1 MVDHYNDFEMRIMI
15 IEDEVLIASR
25 IHRMVMEIWA
35 SKVQSIVILEGIE
48 EARSYLEKNEIDL
61 LLLDLNLN
69 GLDGFS
75 ILQHFTVQ
83 AFHTIII
90 SAQRD
95 KALEAFE
102 YGVVDFVPKPFDRD
116 RLALALDRA
125 DGRPAQG
132 ITVLAVK
139 QRGVLRLVKSGE
151 VRYFKGSDIYSEIHL
166 KNGET
171 LLHDKTLE
179 RLSYLLGDSFE
190 RIHKSFLVATSE
202 LDTLVLKGGASPMA
216 RLKNGELLPV
226 GRTRYRELK
235 KKIL

>member
-1 MVDHYNDFEMRIMI
+1 MRILI

-25 IHRMVMEIWA
+25 IQRMVKEIWA

-69 GLDGFS
+69 GQNGFS
-75 ILQHFTVQ
+75 MLEHFTAQ

-90 SAQRD
+90 SAHTE
-95 KALEAFE
+95 KAVEAFE

-116 RLALALDRA
+116 RLSLALDRA
-125 DGRPAQG
+125 DGRPAHG
-132 ITVLAVK
+132 ITVLAVRQK
-139 QRGVLRLVKSGE
+139 GVLRLVKSAE
-151 VRYFKGSDIYSEIHL
+151 VRYFKGSDIYAEIHL

-171 LLHDKTLE
+171 LLYDKTLE
-179 RLSYLLGDSFE
+179 RLSYLLGDCFE

-202 LDTLVLKGGASPMA
+202 LDTLILKGGASPMA

-226 GRTRYRELK
+226 GRTHYRELK